1 MNIRLVME
9 LSSWGFR
16 LLAAIAHHIPFVYV
30 EQALADQDISNAF
43 NRFLDDFNPKK
54 IAAVKPQQENLLE
67 KHLSHGQPVLTV
79 FEQHLLIEHLL
90 HSIETGHFR
99 GLKDI
104 EQCLL
109 AYIQRVT
116 TINYSPAMKISH
128 LDRAWLKEFL
138 ERAQPQ
144 LNHSSISWLN
154 VDQL

>member
-1 MNIRLVME
+1 MKIPLDIE
-9 LSSWGFR
+9 FSSPGFR

-43 NRFLDDFNPKK
+43 NRFLDDFNPKR
-54 IAAVKPQQENLLE
+54 IVAAKPQQENLLE
-67 KHLSHGQPVLTV
+67 KHLSHGQPVLTA

-90 HSIETGHFR
+90 HSIETSHFR

-116 TINYSPAMKISH
+116 TINYSSAVKISH
-128 LDRAWLKEFL
+128 LDRAWFKEFL
-138 ERAQPQ
+138 KRTQPQ
-144 LNHSSISWLN
+144 LNHSNISWLN
-154 VDQL
+154 VDQF